1 MNFFTEIIAAF
12 LWVIVVLGLWIAA
25 AGLAHMLTYAQ

>member
-1 MNFFTEIIAAF
+1 MNFFTEIITAF

-25 AGLAHMLTYAQ
+25 AGAAHWLAAI